1 MRIRA
6 SSATSG
12 ANETFGIYVLT
23 SAGEAEAIARAA
35 SFSRLRTAAMGRNR
49 LLRHASWLGVD
60 RGHAGAQ
67 RCGGPASVAAKP
79 RNFDMFCASRYQ
91 LATLSRNIFTS
102 ARRLAATFATASE
115 A

>member
-1 MRIRA
+1 MSELPGQSGHALPDQLRQFRA
-6 SSATSG
+6 KNGHSA
-12 ANETFGIYVLT
+12 
-23 SAGEAEAIARAA
+23 
-35 SFSRLRTAAMGRNR
+35 
-49 LLRHASWLGVD
+49 WP